1 MREAWF
7 LLNGVDRK
15 ISSSWFLGQYF
26 LFPFYPQAVST
37 LPGPRVGRSRQ
48 GKEEEEERGVFCIG
62 KKQTYNHITATIL
75 TSTNCSGHVLSC
87 FLSLCML
94 PPLWRCSAKPPRVLV
109 GRWTPRFWALKTGR
123 GGGGERGGWG
133 DVWEHAGA
141 TSSPYPPSSV
151 SLCCVTPRPPPLC
164 YGAVSSL
171 PFGAQA
177 GARRRRRDAWL
188 ERRRGTFRYNT
199 LTLPSCLSLC
209 DM

>member
-1 MREAWF
+1 MVPSQWIRQENIEF
-7 LLNGVDRK
+7 LVSGTVFSFSFLP
-15 ISSSWFLGQYF
+15 SSSVNPPRTPSRTLKTGKGGGGGERRFLH
-26 LFPFYPQAVST
+26 
-37 LPGPRVGRSRQ
+37 R
-48 GKEEEEERGVFCIG
+48 
-62 KKQTYNHITATIL
+62 KKQTYNHIMATIL

-188 ERRRGTFRYNT
+188 ERHRGTFRYNT

>member
-1 MREAWF
+1 MVPSQWSRQENIEF
-7 LLNGVDRK
+7 LVSGTVFSFSFLP
-15 ISSSWFLGQYF
+15 SSSVNPPRTPSRTLKTGKGGGGGERRFLH
-26 LFPFYPQAVST
+26 
-37 LPGPRVGRSRQ
+37 R
-48 GKEEEEERGVFCIG
+48 
-62 KKQTYNHITATIL
+62 KKQTYNHIMATKL

>member
-1 MREAWF
+1 MVPSQWSRQENIEF
-7 LLNGVDRK
+7 LVSGTVFSFSFLP
-15 ISSSWFLGQYF
+15 SSSVNPPRTPSRTLKTGKGGGGGERRFLH
-26 LFPFYPQAVST
+26 
-37 LPGPRVGRSRQ
+37 R
-48 GKEEEEERGVFCIG
+48 